1 MNQNQMNRAEMLA
14 TTRTYLDA
22 NTAAWST
29 IPMINTMKNQLDD
42 LIIKIS
48 EHQEAQEASR
58 IFLGSNKTA
67 LKKAVAEKADI
78 LNDVLAAYASVEG
91 NAALEKKADRSYSDL
106 YKLANQEFMTV
117 IRETIKLLEENVEA
131 MTDYGMSADQ
141 VTDLKNSFDD
151 FLTIHGQ
158 PRLYRVASSQ
168 ATQALEEL
176 FSQASELL
184 SSRLDRIM
192 KRFKTADPNF
202 YNGYRAARVVIDN

>member
-1 MNQNQMNRAEMLA
+1 MNRAEMLA

-22 NTAAWST
+22 NTAVWSAV
-29 IPMINTMKNQLDD
+29 PMINTMKNQLDEVI
-42 LIIKIS
+42 LKIS

-78 LNDVLAAYASVEG
+78 LNDVLAAYAGVEG
-91 NAALEKKADRSYSDL
+91 DAALENKADRSYSDL

-117 IRETIKLLEENVEA
+117 IRETIKLLEDNVEA
-131 MTDYGMSADQ
+131 MADYGMSADQ
-141 VTDLKNSFDD
+141 ISDLKNSFDD
-151 FLTIHGQ
+151 FLAIHGQ

-168 ATQALEEL
+168 ATQALEDL

-192 KRFKTADPNF
+192 KRFKNADPNF
-202 YNGYRAARVVIDN
+202 YRGYLSARVVVDN

>member
-1 MNQNQMNRAEMLA
+1 MLA

-22 NTAAWST
+22 NTAVWSAV
-29 IPMINTMKNQLDD
+29 PMINTMKNQLDEVI
-42 LIIKIS
+42 LKIS

-78 LNDVLAAYASVEG
+78 LNDVLAAYAGVEG
-91 NAALEKKADRSYSDL
+91 DAALENKADRSYSDL

-117 IRETIKLLEENVEA
+117 IRETIKLLEDNVEA
-131 MTDYGMSADQ
+131 MADYGMSADQ
-141 VTDLKNSFDD
+141 ISDLKNSFDD
-151 FLTIHGQ
+151 FLAIHGQ

-168 ATQALEEL
+168 ATQALEDL

-192 KRFKTADPNF
+192 KRFKNADPNF
-202 YNGYRAARVVIDN
+202 YRGYLSARVVVDN

>member
-1 MNQNQMNRAEMLA
+1 MNRAEMLA

-29 IPMINTMKNQLDD
+29 VPMINTMKNQLDEVI
-42 LIIKIS
+42 LKIS

-78 LNDVLAAYASVEG
+78 LNDVLAAYAAVEG
-91 NAALEKKADRSYSDL
+91 DAALENKADRSYSDL

-117 IRETIKLLEENVEA
+117 IRETIKLLEDNVEA
-131 MTDYGMSADQ
+131 MAEYGISVDQ
-141 VTDLKNSFDD
+141 ISDLKNSFDD
-151 FLTIHGQ
+151 FLAIHGQ

-168 ATQALEEL
+168 ATQALEDL

-192 KRFKTADPNF
+192 KRFKNADPNF
-202 YNGYRAARVVIDN
+202 YRGYLSARVVVDN